1 MEDMSITVAD
11 TDKATGVT
19 SLCQS
24 LTSIFT
30 QFSMYSIMVPSRLAI
45 MVHKAQVFPI
55 LFLTSYLPQGL
66 SIFTALNPPSIS
78 QKSF

>member
-1 MEDMSITVAD
+1 MEDMSITVVD

-45 MVHKAQVFPI
+45 RMGIQ
-55 LFLTSYLPQGL
+55 FLTSYLPQGL
-66 SIFTALNPPSIS
+66 SIFTALNPPFIS
-78 QKSF
+78 QKSS